1 MPENRIL
8 QALTV
13 EEFAA
18 LRPRLTAV
26 DLKQHETLYEA
37 GGAIEHVYFPLSGL
51 MSLLNVSD
59 GRDAIEVGIVSAE
72 GVVGGLV
79 LLDERR
85 SACQVAVQI
94 PGKALRLSTAHFL
107 DACSAIPRLR
117 HLVNLH
123 FQILLFQAQ
132 QNATCHALHTV
143 EARLCRWLLYAQD
156 VTKSGVLELTQE
168 FLSNVLGAQRT
179 SISMMAHMLQHAGF
193 IQYSRG
199 RIKIVDKLGLEEAA
213 CECHSLVKEAI
224 DARFPEYTNCTSSLL
239 EGRDPISCLVVSA
252 PTHRSVPPAWRA
264 VDDIADP

>member
-1 MPENRIL
+1 MSENRIL

-18 LRPRLTAV
+18 LRPRLTVV
-26 DLKQHETLYEA
+26 DLKQHEILHEA
-37 GGAIEHVYFPLSGL
+37 DAPIEHVYFPLSGL
-51 MSLLNVSD
+51 MSLLNVSESD
-59 GRDAIEVGIVSAE
+59 DAIEVGIVSAG

-79 LLDERR
+79 LLDAHR
-85 SACQVAVQI
+85 ATCQVTVQI

-107 DACSAIPRLR
+107 DACAAIPRLR

-123 FQILLFQAQ
+123 FQILLLQAQ

-179 SISMMAHMLQHAGF
+179 SVSMMAHMLQHAGF
-193 IQYSRG
+193 IRYSRG
-199 RIKIVDKLGLEEAA
+199 HIRIIDKLGLEEAS
-213 CECHSLVKEAI
+213 CECYSLVKDAI
-224 DARFPEYTNCTSSLL
+224 DARLPERIELHKHTIDRGSSDQLSRRL
-239 EGRDPISCLVVSA
+239 
-252 PTHRSVPPAWRA
+252 PASLS
-264 VDDIADP
+264 